1 MLGLHTA
8 IFPFYST
15 ELKYTD
21 YLDGV
26 YYERNVEGVTVY
38 WNASMNLGNQRSDFN
53 FAARL
58 YPNGTIE
65 FYYGNL
71 VNNTTTP
78 WLIGLTGGS
87 KAASYFPG
95 INASGVRNGL
105 NIRFQPP
112 VLPEGLKIAP
122 DGLLTC
128 KPLQPGRIWTIPLE
142 VEDSR
147 GMKAFREI
155 TLATSSLDAHADV
168 EASTDIRI
176 FPNPV
181 TERAFV
187 QVETVKPGNLDLAI
201 FDLTGKEVLKR
212 SYSIQPGRSVITV
225 DTGSIR
231 SPGIYFV
238 QLTGLVDYRSKIY
251 LNKPGG

>member
-1 MLGLHTA
+1 
-8 IFPFYST
+8 
-15 ELKYTD
+15 
-21 YLDGV
+21 
-26 YYERNVEGVTVY
+26 
-38 WNASMNLGNQRSDFN
+38 
-53 FAARL
+53 
-58 YPNGTIE
+58 
-65 FYYGNL
+65 
-71 VNNTTTP
+71 
-78 WLIGLTGGS
+78 
-87 KAASYFPG
+87 
-95 INASGVRNGL
+95 
-105 NIRFQPP
+105 
-112 VLPEGLKIAP
+112 LPEGLKIAP